1 MRRTSRGGRA
11 AAKPWV
17 VAFWET
23 MRLPSG
29 EVGPVDL
36 RELARLA
43 ASLAGERGLGLGVG
57 ARVAGWFCCAR
68 VVDDI
73 EAPFFD
79 LRMVILAVRV
89 S

>member
-43 ASLAGERGLGLGVG
+43 ASLAGERGVDVGLG
-57 ARVAGWFCCAR
+57 ARVAGWVCGVR
-68 VVDDI
+68 VADDI
-73 EAPFFD
+73 EAPFC
-79 LRMVILAVRV
+79 M
-89 S
+89 